1 MKKLLITA
9 GLTTLMGTSAMS
21 QEIGAT
27 FSRFDDNW
35 LTVLRTGM
43 VEYASTI
50 DGLSYQQED
59 ASDDLAKQIDQ
70 VKNFVAQGVDAIIVN
85 IVDTSAGAAVSA
97 AAGDT
102 PLVYVNREPDNV
114 NELPPT
120 QAFVASNE
128 IESGTL
134 SAFEICKNLRAE
146 GKGNGARG
154 YLMNGQ
160 LSNQAAVQRS
170 KDVYDVIGMDM
181 CNFMEII
188 DEAPANWSRDEAQD
202 LMTNWSRSFWSH
214 QRTWVTSCH
223 ATKVIDQDHQGGASS
238 CRPTSYRQH
247 GEATMADTSQ
257 GTGGLTFDKSKRSWP
272 NELNILL
279 ALFIIIAVFEAI
291 GQLAPYMNGQSF
303 LFDTKDR
310 FDSIFNEARLQIII
324 LQVAIIG
331 IIALGVTQVII
342 TAGIDL
348 SSGPLV
354 AATAMVA
361 MSFGQTELVNGFA
374 NPKALFGPWA
384 MDLPVVIPVVI
395 GLTFGACIGLI
406 NGTFIA
412 YFRIPPFIATLGM
425 FLFCRGIALWWS
437 GGIWFVILAIIFQLI
452 MSYTVY
458 GKHTYAIGSNEEAA
472 RMSGINVKRHKL
484 LVYMIAS
491 MLAAFAGIVLSSK
504 AVTAQAGMGEF
515 YELFAIA
522 MAVIGGISLQGGR
535 GSIIGTVLGAMVL
548 GVIRSG
554 FTYIKL
560 DGSYQLMAMGAI
572 IVAAVILDQYRQRN
586 RA

>member
-1 MKKLLITA
+1 
-9 GLTTLMGTSAMS
+9 
-21 QEIGAT
+21 
-27 FSRFDDNW
+27 
-35 LTVLRTGM
+35 
-43 VEYASTI
+43 
-50 DGLSYQQED
+50 
-59 ASDDLAKQIDQ
+59 
-70 VKNFVAQGVDAIIVN
+70 
-85 IVDTSAGAAVSA
+85 
-97 AAGDT
+97 
-102 PLVYVNREPDNV
+102 
-114 NELPPT
+114 
-120 QAFVASNE
+120 
-128 IESGTL
+128 
-134 SAFEICKNLRAE
+134 
-146 GKGNGARG
+146 
-154 YLMNGQ
+154 
-160 LSNQAAVQRS
+160 
-170 KDVYDVIGMDM
+170 
-181 CNFMEII
+181 
-188 DEAPANWSRDEAQD
+188 
-202 LMTNWSRSFWSH
+202 
-214 QRTWVTSCH
+214 
-223 ATKVIDQDHQGGASS
+223 
-238 CRPTSYRQH
+238 
-247 GEATMADTSQ
+247 MADTSQ

-279 ALFIIIAVFEAI
+279 ALVIIIFVFEMI

-310 FDSIFNEARLQIII
+310 FDSIFNEARLKIII

-354 AATAMVA
+354 AATAMIA
-361 MSFGQTELVNGFA
+361 MSFAQTELVNGFP

-384 MDLPVVIPVVI
+384 MDLPTIIPVLI
-395 GLTFGACIGLI
+395 GLTFGALIGAI
-406 NGTFIA
+406 NGVFIA
-412 YFRIPPFIATLGM
+412 FLRIPPFIATLGM
-425 FLFCRGIALWWS
+425 FLICRGIALWWS
-437 GGIWFVILAIIFQLI
+437 GGNPVSFPTDGYAWIGSGMMPVVWFIILAIIFQLI
-452 MSYTVY
+452 MSFTVY

-472 RMSGINVKRHKL
+472 RMSGINVKRHKV
-484 LVYMIAS
+484 LVYIIAS

-535 GSIIGTVLGAMVL
+535 GTIIGTVLGAMVL

-572 IVAAVILDQYRQRN
+572 IIAAVVLDQYRQRN